1 MLSVVARWRFNKGPE
16 DLSDVSSYLWSYLV
30 TRICG
35 YVSRQRSADN
45 NGFLSESID
54 AVARNF
60 YGDDLLK
67 YFETTVQTI
76 EIRRAS

>member
-1 MLSVVARWRFNKGPE
+1 MLVRIFG
-16 DLSDVSSYLWSYLV
+16 V
-30 TRICG
+30 TLLPRICG

-76 EIRRAS
+76 EIRRASYNSITLQMLLKGMHMKQ

>member
-1 MLSVVARWRFNKGPE
+1 MLARIFG
-16 DLSDVSSYLWSYLV
+16 V
-30 TRICG
+30 TLLPRICG